1 MRAADCKNLSQSP
14 EGVLRQSEKKY
25 RSNAS
30 VLFLIS
36 YFAFLTPEDFQACS
50 ARETAITP

>member
-14 EGVLRQSEKKY
+14 EGVLRQSEKSTEAMLRY
-25 RSNAS
+25 F
-30 VLFLIS
+30 FLS